1 MVVPTFCFAGR
12 LSITMSAHCRFSHW
26 RWAGGRGVKGG
37 PLARLRLYEWII
49 EKKFPSWIR
58 SSFGVR
64 KRTVYLLQD
73 HEKALWAEEPRA
85 AMVKVGVELLE
96 NYPKCSQDLNPI
108 ETAWRELRAR
118 LADTQPTQR
127 ETRDSFIQRLRRAVA
142 WINANRVEYLYHLGH
157 CQVQWA
163 DDILKVKGS
172 RTKH

>member
-12 LSITMSAHCRFSHW
+12 LSITMSAHCRSSHW

-85 AMVKVGVELLE
+85 AMVTHSPRRGRPEIRSSNGFAEQWLGSM
-96 NYPKCSQDLNPI
+96 PIAWSTCITSATARCSGRMI
-108 ETAWRELRAR
+108 
-118 LADTQPTQR
+118 
-127 ETRDSFIQRLRRAVA
+127 S
-142 WINANRVEYLYHLGH
+142 
-157 CQVQWA
+157 
-163 DDILKVKGS
+163 
-172 RTKH
+172 